1 MIQVIAHGLEIGH
14 PIAYCIIFL
23 MLGIP
28 LLTVILLG
36 WDLVIDAL
44 REKRK
49 NKQAVYHST
58 SLSSISK
65 LNPS

>member
-23 MLGIP
+23 LLGIP
-28 LLTVILLG
+28 LLTIILLG

-49 NKQAVYHST
+49 NK
-58 SLSSISK
+58 
-65 LNPS
+65 